1 MSALLSPARSEF
13 SARKSIIDRPSRGRT
28 GARAFVRFL
37 VAICIG
43 VVGTLAWQSY
53 GDATKR
59 IIATR
64 APELG
69 WSPEAKQMIASWIEE
84 LGWTKPQSAI
94 IAVRQSAP
102 ATPAATVAQ
111 TLPETVVPKASAAP
125 SLELEQVQQMAK
137 DLAEVRQAIV
147 QLGAGQ
153 EQMARDMAKL
163 QATNQGI
170 LDKVTPPPP
179 PRPATPAPKRMS
191 PSPGSSG
198 APMPLH

>member
-1 MSALLSPARSEF
+1 MSTLLGSAQSEF
-13 SARKSIIDRPSRGRT
+13 RAGKPTIDRPSCARR

-53 GDATKR
+53 GEATKR

-69 WSPEAKQMIASWIEE
+69 WSPEAKQMIASWIEQ
-84 LGWTKPQSAI
+84 LGWTKPASAI
-94 IAVRQSAP
+94 MAVQQSTSGIP
-102 ATPAATVAQ
+102 VTTVAQ
-111 TLPETVVPKASAAP
+111 TTPETVVPKASAAP
-125 SLELEQVQQMAK
+125 SLDLEQVQQMAK
-137 DLAEVRQAIV
+137 DLAEVRQAIE

-153 EQMARDMAKL
+153 EQMAGDIAKL

-170 LDKVTPPPP
+170 LDKVAAPL
-179 PRPATPAPKRMS
+179 PRPAAPVPKRRS
-191 PSPGSSG
+191 PSPGSST

>member
-1 MSALLSPARSEF
+1 MSAILGSAQSEF
-13 SARKSIIDRPSRGRT
+13 SAGKPIIDRPSRGRR

-43 VVGTLAWQSY
+43 VVGTLAWQAY
-53 GDATKR
+53 GEATKW

-84 LGWTKPQSAI
+84 LGWTKPPSAI

-102 ATPAATVAQ
+102 GTPAAIVAQ
-111 TLPETVVPKASAAP
+111 TNPETVVPKASAAP

-137 DLAEVRQAIV
+137 DLAEVRQGIV
-147 QLGAGQ
+147 QLAAGH
-153 EQMARDMAKL
+153 EQMARDIAKL

-170 LDKVTPPPP
+170 LDKVATPP
-179 PRPATPAPKRMS
+179 PRPATPAPKQMS
-191 PSPGSSG
+191 PSPGSSR

>member
-1 MSALLSPARSEF
+1 MSTILGSARSEF
-13 SARKSIIDRPSRGRT
+13 PAGSIIDRPSRARRG
-28 GARAFVRFL
+28 GRAFVCFL

-53 GDATKR
+53 GEATKR

-69 WSPEAKQMIASWIEE
+69 WTPEAKQMIASLIEE
-84 LGWTKPQSAI
+84 LGWTNPSSAI

-102 ATPAATVAQ
+102 GTPAPTVAQ
-111 TLPETVVPKASAAP
+111 TTPETVVPKASAAP

-137 DLAEVRQAIV
+137 DLAEVRQAIE

-153 EQMARDMAKL
+153 EQMARDIAKL

-170 LDKVTPPPP
+170 LDKVAAPL
-179 PRPATPAPKRMS
+179 PRPAAAAPKRMS
-191 PSPGSSG
+191 TSPGSSMV
-198 APMPLH
+198 PMPLH